1 MNGCPPT
8 RSESKGCRQAMGGE
22 ERCAA
27 PFGAGPEQCSACGG
41 RMLAPGIRTCRHL
54 EARSPAM
61 QEVLRRGIA
70 IAQTTAPV
78 VLLGETG
85 TGKEV
90 LARALHLAS
99 ARASSPF
106 VPVNCGAIPGELLE
120 SELFGHVRGAFSGAV
135 ADKPGLFETA
145 AGGTLLLDEIADLP
159 SPLQVKLLR
168 VLQDGEVRRVG
179 ATRSIA
185 MDVRVI
191 AATHKDLE
199 TLVETGAF
207 RADLYYRL
215 KVFSLRLPALRERK
229 DDIVPLAR
237 HFLAI
242 ERDPPRELTP
252 ATEELLRSYRWPGN
266 IRELSNAMRYASALA
281 EGNGIEPHHLPDE
294 ILRTRPAPAQ
304 PVGALRTLAEVE
316 EAHVLAVLHACRG
329 VQADAARALGIGRN
343 TLWRK
348 LRGYGSR
355 FLGGT
360 APAEGATAQATAL
373 EPEPESRQRSA

>member
-1 MNGCPPT
+1 
-8 RSESKGCRQAMGGE
+8 
-22 ERCAA
+22 
-27 PFGAGPEQCSACGG
+27 
-41 RMLAPGIRTCRHL
+41 ML
-54 EARSPAM
+54 
-61 QEVLRRGIA
+61 EVLRRGLA
-70 IAQTTAPV
+70 IAQTSAPV

-90 LARALHLAS
+90 LARALHLGS
-99 ARASSPF
+99 ARASKPF

-179 ATRSIA
+179 ATRSSA
-185 MDVRVI
+185 LDVRVI

-199 TLVETGAF
+199 ALVDTGAF

-215 KVFSLRLPALRERK
+215 KVFSLRLPPLRERK
-229 DDIVPLAR
+229 EDIVPLAR

-242 ERDPPRELTP
+242 ERDPPRELSASTQ
-252 ATEELLRSYRWPGN
+252 EILRGYRWPGN

-281 EGNGIEPHHLPDE
+281 ERNEVEPQHLPDE
-294 ILRTRPAPAQ
+294 ILRCRGTPTP
-304 PVGALRTLAEVE
+304 PVGTLRTLAEVE

-329 VQADAARALGIGRN
+329 VQADAARVLGIGRN

-348 LRGYGSR
+348 LRSYGSR
-355 FLGGT
+355 LLGGT
-360 APAEGATAQATAL
+360 PPAAEPAPSVGS
-373 EPEPESRQRSA
+373 EPESRQRTA